1 MEITVNQ
8 QTYQVTDVCNVQQ
21 MLAIVFDAQPKGIAV
36 AINQVIIP
44 RSNWADQQVSH
55 QDQIVIIKATQGG

>member
-8 QTYQVTDVCNVQQ
+8 QSYQVTDVCNVQQ
-21 MLAIVFDAQPKGIAV
+21 MLAIVFDAMPNGIAV
-36 AINQVIIP
+36 AINQAIIP
-44 RSNWADQQVSH
+44 RANWADYQIGP

>member
-21 MLAIVFDAQPKGIAV
+21 MLAIVFDALPKGIAV
-36 AINQVIIP
+36 AINQAIIP
-44 RSNWADQQVSH
+44 RANWADH
-55 QDQIVIIKATQGG
+55 QIGPHDQIVIIKATQGG